1 MHISYLLFYPSQSSE
16 AFTEKQNYFCLEL
29 LKDDKDKDK
38 KRAVTQ
44 AAFKRKFKK
53 NSDFWVYEKKV
64 RLIVRKVRE
73 YLCNSLGNKLSKTLE
88 MVFSKAELKVETL
101 QCKKVFYKFA

>member
-1 MHISYLLFYPSQSSE
+1 MHISYLLFHPSQSSE
-16 AFTEKQNYFCLEL
+16 AFIEKQNYFCLEL

-64 RLIVRKVRE
+64 RLIVRKVRK
-73 YLCNSLGNKLSKTLE
+73 YFSNSFGK
-88 MVFSKAELKVETL
+88 
-101 QCKKVFYKFA
+101 

>member
-1 MHISYLLFYPSQSSE
+1 MHISYLLFHPSQSSE
-16 AFTEKQNYFCLEL
+16 AFLEKQNYFCLEL

-64 RLIVRKVRE
+64 RLIVRKVRK
-73 YLCNSLGNKLSKTLE
+73 YLCNSLGNKLSQN
-88 MVFSKAELKVETL
+88 VGNGFSECRVES
-101 QCKKVFYKFA
+101 

>member
-1 MHISYLLFYPSQSSE
+1 MNPLRSVDKKNKKLQNWDAHFLFIVHPSQSSE
-16 AFTEKQNYFCLEL
+16 AFLEKQNCFCLEL

-64 RLIVRKVRE
+64 RLIVRKVRK
-73 YLCNSLGNKLSKTLE
+73 Y
-88 MVFSKAELKVETL
+88 FSTA
-101 QCKKVFYKFA
+101 